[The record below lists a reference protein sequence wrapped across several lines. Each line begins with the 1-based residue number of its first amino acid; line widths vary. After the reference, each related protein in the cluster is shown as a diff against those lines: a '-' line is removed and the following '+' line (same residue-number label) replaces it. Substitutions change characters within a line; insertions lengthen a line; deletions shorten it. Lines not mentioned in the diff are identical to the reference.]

1 MKKLFLIVT
10 PFFFNTLLHSQ
21 NFEGATFK
29 LKTEN
34 QISTITFEDDNSDG
48 YYLDG
53 QFMKSFG
60 RVSFTKSELDDFFVN
75 LKKISKKSE
84 ATITTD
90 KYTLDKYDWD
100 STKSTYITVGEK
112 IGEMSKAEVTKL
124 LKLK

>member
-60 RVSFTKSELDDFFVN
+60 RVSLTKSELDGFLVN
-75 LKKISKKSE
+75 LKKISLPSYVKEVVVADSVRTKE
-84 ATITTD
+84 WFGVIALLGTD
-90 KYTLDKYDWD
+90 PQN
-100 STKSTYITVGEK
+100 EK
-112 IGEMSKAEVTKL
+112 HQI
-124 LKLK
+124 

>member
-10 PFFFNTLLHSQ
+10 PFFFSSILKAQSL
-21 NFEGATFK
+21 EGESFK
-29 LKTEN
+29 LSTTDG
-34 QISTITFEDDNSDG
+34 ISSFVFEDQNSDG
-48 YYLDG
+48 RFVGG
-53 QFMKSFG
+53 QLVKKFG

-84 ATITTD
+84 ATITTE

-112 IGEMSKAEVTKL
+112 IGEMSKTEVKKL